1 MVNQANLEVHNA
13 SYLWLSI
20 LLFSIANLELELKK
34 FRNQFEE
41 TTDAHEKER
50 KNLNNQ
56 ITDLNR
62 QKEAALREVTLNILL
77 VDQHS

>member
-1 MVNQANLEVHNA
+1 MFCY
-13 SYLWLSI
+13 S
-20 LLFSIANLELELKK
+20 FTSIANLELELKK

-41 TTDAHEKER
+41 TTDAHEKEL

-62 QKEAALREVTLNILL
+62 QKEAALREVTLRNLSLL
-77 VDQHS
+77 